1 MQKLHKKEKDS
12 NYYKKIKNLDSLDS
26 KNFCGDVE
34 GFNRYIYYI
43 NMHI

>member
-1 MQKLHKKEKDS
+1 MQKLHKKEKDL

-26 KNFCGDVE
+26 KNFCDNIKS
-34 GFNRYIYYI
+34 FNRYIYYI